1 MARLGAT
8 TLGTVPSAEG
18 RVSPISSYAEE
29 WAHAVAAVREVALY
43 AGEYDVRLAIEPLN
57 RYEAFLVN
65 RVEQACAFASEVG
78 VDGVGVIVDLFH
90 MNIEEADSAAAI
102 DLAGDRLLELHLAD
116 SNREGLGS
124 GHAPAR
130 ELLERTRAC
139 GFGAGGDARR
149 RVLRST
155 SGIERLGGDGPD
167 GRVPCAERAGRE

>member
-8 TLGTVPSAEG
+8 TLGIVPSAEG